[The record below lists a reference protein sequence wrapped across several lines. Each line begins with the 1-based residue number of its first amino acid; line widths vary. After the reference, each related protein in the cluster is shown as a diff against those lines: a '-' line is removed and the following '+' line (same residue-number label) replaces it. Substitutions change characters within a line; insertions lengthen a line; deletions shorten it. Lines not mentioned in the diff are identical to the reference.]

1 MARKKA
7 AGTPRAARRR
17 VWWHLRQRWRM
28 LGVFEINPDHELYH
42 LTSMIKEGMHAAI
55 RASMDT
61 PAEDTLTA
69 EDFKEEKIQTL
80 KGFEIQTFA
89 APVFAKLRSSLD
101 ITEEEYINSVCIDG
115 CYLQFVSNSKSKADF
130 FVTNDKRFFL
140 KTQSRRE
147 VRFLLSNLQAYMGHL
162 EKYPHSLMVRFLGV
176 HRIVIPNQI
185 KKYFILMQ
193 SVFYPDERINI
204 RYDIKGCEVGRWTNP
219 DTGGKQII
227 KVLKDNNFEGQH
239 IALGQ
244 GKSWFADQVKVD
256 AAFLQELN
264 VLDYSLLLAQQPLH
278 QDELEGK
285 HSLANIVVRAQ
296 KSLDLDVSPTESYPP
311 TLPLLSETQ
320 GEIVPDTPDCGSGQP
335 HAAAEHTSEGIPL
348 QEINCFTKETRN
360 DSVMQDFHQHHHRLL
375 LNCKN
380 AIHVV
385 DGPDRR
391 YFVGIIDI
399 FTVYNW
405 KKRLENLW
413 KSLRYPGRAF
423 STVRPAVYSRRF
435 CQWLQDHSQ

>member
-1 MARKKA
+1 MQQKVFTQNA
-7 AGTPRAARRR
+7 ALLVDGEVDSVPTL
-17 VWWHLRQRWRM
+17 WSID
-28 LGVFEINPDHELYH
+28 VFDVCVGKRN
-42 LTSMIKEGMHAAI
+42 
-55 RASMDT
+55 
-61 PAEDTLTA
+61 
-69 EDFKEEKIQTL
+69 
-80 KGFEIQTFA
+80 GFEIQTFA

-162 EKYPHSLMVRFLGV
+162 EKYPHSLMVRF
-176 HRIVIPNQI
+176 
-185 KKYFILMQ
+185 
-193 SVFYPDERINI
+193 
-204 RYDIKGCEVGRWTNP
+204 
-219 DTGGKQII
+219 
-227 KVLKDNNFEGQH
+227 
-239 IALGQ
+239 LGQ

>member
-1 MARKKA
+1 MFS
-7 AGTPRAARRR
+7 T
-17 VWWHLRQRWRM
+17 
-28 LGVFEINPDHELYH
+28 
-42 LTSMIKEGMHAAI
+42 
-55 RASMDT
+55 
-61 PAEDTLTA
+61 
-69 EDFKEEKIQTL
+69 
-80 KGFEIQTFA
+80 
-89 APVFAKLRSSLD
+89 
-101 ITEEEYINSVCIDG
+101 NSFC
-115 CYLQFVSNSKSKADF
+115 
-130 FVTNDKRFFL
+130 
-140 KTQSRRE
+140 
-147 VRFLLSNLQAYMGHL
+147 LSY
-162 EKYPHSLMVRFLGV
+162 R
-176 HRIVIPNQI
+176 
-185 KKYFILMQ
+185 
-193 SVFYPDERINI
+193 
-204 RYDIKGCEVGRWTNP
+204 
-219 DTGGKQII
+219 
-227 KVLKDNNFEGQH
+227 
-239 IALGQ
+239 
-244 GKSWFADQVKVD
+244 
-256 AAFLQELN
+256 
-264 VLDYSLLLAQQPLH
+264 
-278 QDELEGK
+278 
-285 HSLANIVVRAQ
+285 
-296 KSLDLDVSPTESYPP
+296 SLDLDVSPTESYPP